1 MCCKGP
7 LSTSLKRAML
17 MWSFSWH
24 YEGMKEDALQ
34 KGLPVPDEA
43 AVRERV
49 LRKNVEAPDLATVED
64 FLRFQAATSKGK
76 IREEVTSDSLNTF
89 AEWFFA
95 GFSRVTDTPTND
107 DDRREIYDVSTS
119 CHLWKAPISPSPV
132 GPESLARGRPRGQ

>member
-34 KGLPVPDEA
+34 KGLPAPDEA
-43 AVRERV
+43 AVRELV
-49 LRKNVEAPDLATVED
+49 LAKNVEAPDLATVKD
-64 FLRFQAATSKGK
+64 FLRFKAAAGKGM
-76 IREEVTSDSLNTF
+76 IIEQTTYHSLNTF

-95 GFSRVTDTPTND
+95 GFTRVTDTEINKE
-107 DDRREIYDVSTS
+107 DRSEVYDVSIFH
-119 CHLWKAPISPSPV
+119 HLMARPSSLLVNPKSPVWKASSSI
-132 GPESLARGRPRGQ
+132 